1 MDIFVRDSQ
10 ESGEIFGTSIF
21 FVLWYNTYTTD
32 KITEGIYMVKTNAM
46 RLLDSAKIK
55 YDLSEYE
62 VDENDLSGVH
72 GAEMLGIDPDCMF
85 KNARMCGRK
94 R

>member
-1 MDIFVRDSQ
+1 MLCGFSTALSR
-10 ESGEIFGTSIF
+10 
-21 FVLWYNTYTTD
+21 
-32 KITEGIYMVKTNAM
+32 
-46 RLLDSAKIK
+46 K

-72 GAEMLGIDPDCMF
+72 GAEMLGIDPDSYVQ
-85 KNARMCGRK
+85 NARMCGRK